1 MGKKGVED
9 MIDEIEVFI
18 GNCKYQPLSS
28 NKIIVPKDE
37 LERMLSELKLKLPS
51 EIERCKKIMRNKE
64 AILASARTRSDA
76 IISESVNE
84 ANRLVDSNHIT
95 ELANI
100 RADEIVTAARDQ
112 AQQILDD
119 ATAEAK
125 EVRLGAMSYTKQK
138 LSDMRDFFAATLE
151 ADRENYKNLVDS
163 LENSVFTLETNMSE
177 VDASIGLLTG
187 VAPVQPIPEAQ
198 PNYASQR
205 LTAEAADDSMDYL
218 DDEDDDFDVDA
229 DEEEEEDTDFDDDDF
244 EDDEDDDFLD
254 E

>member
-1 MGKKGVED
+1 MGKKGVEE
-9 MIDEIEVFI
+9 MISEIEIFI
-18 GNCKYQPLSS
+18 DNCKYQPLSS
-28 NKIIVPKDE
+28 NKIVVPKDE
-37 LERMLSELKLKLPS
+37 IQRLLGELKMKLPS

-84 ANRLVDSNHIT
+84 ANRLVDTNHIT

-100 RADEIVTAARDQ
+100 RANEILDAARQEADR
-112 AQQILDD
+112 ILAD
-119 ATAEAK
+119 ANAEAN

-198 PNYASQR
+198 PNYAAPQQGFAAQKLSQ
-205 LTAEAADDSMDYL
+205 AADD
-218 DDEDDDFDVDA
+218 DDEFDDDEEFDPDDEDYDDDFD
-229 DEEEEEDTDFDDDDF
+229 
-244 EDDEDDDFLD
+244 DEDEDEDDFLD

>member
-1 MGKKGVED
+1 MGKKGVEE
-9 MIDEIEVFI
+9 MINEIEVFI
-18 GNCKYQPLSS
+18 GSCKSQALNS
-28 NKIIVPKDE
+28 NKLIVPKDE
-37 LERMLSELKLKLPS
+37 IEDKITELKLKLPS

-84 ANRLVDSNHIT
+84 ANRLVDQNHIT

-100 RADEIVTAARDQ
+100 RANEILDAARQEADR
-112 AQQILDD
+112 ILAD
-119 ATAEAK
+119 ANAEAN

-138 LSDMRDFFAATLE
+138 LSDMKDFFAATLE
-151 ADRENYKNLVDS
+151 ADRENYKNLIDS

-187 VAPVQPIPEAQ
+187 VVPVAPVQQQAQ
-198 PNYASQR
+198 PGYGAQPQYASQQMD
-205 LTAEAADDSMDYL
+205 AAASEEDYGEDDDFG
-218 DDEDDDFDVDA
+218 DEDDDFD
-229 DEEEEEDTDFDDDDF
+229 DEDFDD